1 MKKNMYRLLA
11 YMLTILIISTTAFS
25 VNSTVL
31 YAKGKHEEK
40 KDVNKKVK
48 KEVVPK
54 LSITSKSLQYINETF
69 EITLKDTDDVK
80 KVTWYTLNDKVAT
93 ITVSKDNSMKATV
106 TAVRKGVTFVRA
118 KVTLNSGRVYR
129 LSTKVTVESSS
140 KFDDTTTVQAKLVS
154 LVRSDSKT
162 LTATFDKNIEIPGI
176 VLFNNKTQVVEGTLD
191 SKDGKK
197 VTYSIPTEL
206 QNQTGW
212 QKVWIG
218 YYSSPNVI
226 IKNGNLPKFTEQYV
240 DFTIQTILPLP
251 APQAVIQDQ
260 SNNSIL
266 YVYFGQKLDKAT
278 AETISNYY
286 IGGLQILSAEL
297 TYQNNQSA
305 VKLKLKDGVISATG
319 SVNVV
324 ISGLKGENNTY
335 STMNVYQGTITLKEN
350 IAPVLTSYFYTY
362 PNTINL
368 IFNENITGTVSF
380 KVLQNNTDLFSYGL
394 ASGNTVT
401 LVLKSTPTAN
411 VSMLITPNTT
421 NQIKDV
427 VGNVTTSDLNKYI
440 VPAY

>member
-11 YMLTILIISTTAFS
+11 YMLTILFISTTAFS
-25 VNSTVL
+25 VNSTVS
-31 YAKGKHEEK
+31 YAKGKHDGK
-40 KDVNKKVK
+40 KEIKR
-48 KEVVPK
+48 EVVPK
-54 LSITSKSLQYINETF
+54 LSVTSKTLQYSNETF

-80 KVTWYTLNDKVAT
+80 RVTWYTLNDKVAAVS
-93 ITVSKDNSMKATV
+93 VSKDNTMKATV

-118 KVTLNSGRVYR
+118 KVTLDSGKVYR
-129 LSTKVTVESSS
+129 LSSKVTVESSS
-140 KFDDTTTVQAKLVS
+140 KYDEATTVQAKLVS

-162 LTATFDKNIEIPGI
+162 LTASFDKNIEIPGI
-176 VLFNNKTQVVEGTLD
+176 VLFNNKTLVVEGVLD

-197 VTYSIPTEL
+197 VTYTIPTEL

-226 IKNGNLPKFTEQYV
+226 IKNGNLPKFTEQHV
-240 DFTIQTILPLP
+240 DFTIQSLLPLP
-251 APQAVIQDQ
+251 APQAVMQDQ
-260 SNNSIL
+260 TNNSTL

-319 SVNVV
+319 SYSVV
-324 ISGLKGENNTY
+324 ISGIKGENNSYT
-335 STMNVYQGTITLKEN
+335 TMNVYQGTITLKEN
-350 IAPVLTSYFYTY
+350 IAPVLTSYYYTY

-368 IFNENITGTVSF
+368 VFNENIAGTVSF
-380 KVLQNNTDLFSYGL
+380 KVLQNNTDLFSYGI
-394 ASGNTVT
+394 ASGNTVS
-401 LVLKSTPTAN
+401 LILKSTPSNN
-411 VSMLITPNTT
+411 VAMLITPNTS
-421 NQIKDV
+421 NSLKDL

-440 VPAY
+440 IPTY